1 MINLEEF
8 KEYLI
13 NEGKSDNTIKSYIIN
28 LTEYDKWFNNSFGLE
43 LIKLHRDNVLEFK
56 AYLLNVKK
64 FKGRNLNA
72 RTINAKISSLV
83 SLNRFLVSKGIQKEF
98 VLDKKDSIKV
108 QTEYANPCQIEKKDV
123 EIFKQRILENGDLRL
138 YALASLLSFTGV
150 RISEALKIMLGDIN
164 FEAKE
169 IMIRKGKGNKQ
180 RIVFLNSKVIQ
191 ALRSYLKVR
200 RPEGKFLFVSRE
212 NPNLSRSVVNREF
225 QKYSDLITPHMLRH
239 FFCSHAL
246 DMGYTIADVA
256 NQVGHR
262 DVRTTLLY
270 TNPSRKKL
278 KDMSELL
285 W

>member
-285 W
+285 